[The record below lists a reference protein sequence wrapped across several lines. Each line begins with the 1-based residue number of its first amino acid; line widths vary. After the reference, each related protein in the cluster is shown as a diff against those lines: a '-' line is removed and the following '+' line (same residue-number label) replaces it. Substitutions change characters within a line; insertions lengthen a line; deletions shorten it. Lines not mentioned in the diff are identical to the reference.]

1 MDRPTAFEEIKNVLE
16 KVLGRSL
23 PDLTPDTRLLAELSL
38 DSSTL
43 LDVLMDLEDSSGFR
57 ADVDELDTSVL
68 ETVGSLADYIV
79 RMTSEARA

>member
-1 MDRPTAFEEIKNVLE
+1 MDRPTEFEEIKVVLE

-23 PDLTPDTRLLAELSL
+23 PDLTPGTRLLAELSL
-38 DSSTL
+38 DSSTM
-43 LDVLMDLEDSSGFR
+43 LDVLMDLEDSAGFR

-68 ETVGSLADYIV
+68 ETVGSLADYIA

>member
-1 MDRPTAFEEIKNVLE
+1 
-16 KVLGRSL
+16 
-23 PDLTPDTRLLAELSL
+23 
-38 DSSTL
+38 
-43 LDVLMDLEDSSGFR
+43 MDLEDSSGFR

>member
-79 RMTSEARA
+79 RMTAEAQA